1 MPTKTAKPSPA
12 PATTASLDVDAWTQA
27 GKQQLAWSIDLAAA
41 LFKGAEAMRRAQLN
55 AAHLARERHEN
66 VAERLPDAPDLAG
79 VMALQAELLRFDMAG
94 AARYWQELFD
104 LGLRTGVE
112 MLGCAGR
119 AMESGKGEG
128 VKSAWQMLH
137 GMTHT
142 GIGTIDDLF
151 GATLN
156 PVTKGAAAPSQR
168 PAAH

>member
-1 MPTKTAKPSPA
+1 MPSKTAKPSPA
-12 PATTASLDVDAWTQA
+12 RATAASVDVDAWTRA

-41 LFKGAEAMRRAQLN
+41 LFKGAETMRRAQLN
-55 AAHLARERHEN
+55 AAHLARVRHEN
-66 VAERLPDAPDLAG
+66 VAERLSEARDLAS

-112 MLGCAGR
+112 MLGCTGR
-119 AMESGKGEG
+119 AMEPGDGDG
-128 VKSAWQMLH
+128 AKSAWQMLH
-137 GMTHT
+137 GLTQT

-151 GATLN
+151 GTTLN
-156 PVTKGAAAPSQR
+156 QATKAGTAPTQR